1 MRLTV
6 RQLKSLIRESIE
18 EAMGDISGITHVK
31 SKETGKT
38 YKVGGRGRDEI
49 KLSRGPDGDLVINN
63 DSLLLHDE
71 PVEDVSSEEQGAL
84 ASRRAKRTA
93 DEERRAAGRKKA
105 VLNRDVNVF
114 GANFAAGS
122 GWSLGPNGAAKL
134 DPKSGDLQVT
144 VGHGIVETIPADAF
158 DVVTGG

>member
-1 MRLTV
+1 MRITI
-6 RQLKSLIRESIE
+6 RQLKGLIRESIA
-18 EAMGDISGITHVK
+18 EAMDDVSGITHVK

-38 YKVGGRGRDEI
+38 YKIGGSGRDEI
-49 KLSRGPDGDLVINN
+49 KLSRGPDGDLVIN
-63 DSLLLHDE
+63 SHSRLLQDE

-84 ASRRAKRTA
+84 GSRRAKRGA
-93 DEERRAAGRKKA
+93 DEERRAGSRKKA
-105 VLNRDVNVF
+105 VLNRDVEVS

-122 GWSLGPNGAAKL
+122 GWSLGPSGAAKL

-158 DVVTGG
+158 DVE

>member
-1 MRLTV
+1 MRITI
-6 RQLKSLIRESIE
+6 RQLKGLIRESIA
-18 EAMGDISGITHVK
+18 EAMDDVSGITHVK

-38 YKVGGRGRDEI
+38 YKIGGSGRDEI
-49 KLSRGPDGDLVINN
+49 KLSRGPDGDLVIN
-63 DSLLLHDE
+63 SRSRLLQDE

-84 ASRRAKRTA
+84 GSRRAKRGA
-93 DEERRAAGRKKA
+93 DEERRAGSRKKA
-105 VLNRDVNVF
+105 VLNRDVEVS

-122 GWSLGPNGAAKL
+122 GWSLGPSGAAKL

-158 DVVTGG
+158 DVE